1 MGTIFILL
9 RRVGI
14 LITFLVLKLAFA
26 GILKECN
33 RLALEQQLREHNL
46 YLKDKLAQLEI
57 NYQKGVIDMET
68 YTKRQSEI
76 LQELDSVSAQKN
88 TVNGDDS
95 LEL

>member
-1 MGTIFILL
+1 M
-9 RRVGI
+9 
-14 LITFLVLKLAFA
+14 VLKLAFA

-57 NYQKGVIDMET
+57 NYQKGVIDMDT

-76 LQELDSVSAQKN
+76 LQEIDSAYAQKN
-88 TVNGDDS
+88 TVSGDES

>member
-1 MGTIFILL
+1 M
-9 RRVGI
+9 
-14 LITFLVLKLAFA
+14 VLKLAFA

-57 NYQKGVIDMET
+57 NYQKGVIDMDT

-76 LQELDSVSAQKN
+76 LQDLDSVSAQKN
-88 TVNGDDS
+88 TVSGDDS